1 MRKEYE
7 PMALRMLWYV
17 CVGLAGLCFLFA
29 ACNISA
35 PRVNFVGLGLF
46 FMTVAVFTRG

>member
-1 MRKEYE
+1 
-7 PMALRMLWYV
+7 MLWYV
-17 CVGLAGLCFLFA
+17 LMALAGLCFLFA
-29 ACNISA
+29 GCNISA